1 MTASAEQPRAATLQ
15 RFPDFFIVGH
25 SKSGTTALYEMLKL
39 HPQIFMPEI
48 KEPIYFAEE
57 LPRTAH
63 RYSPPMTRE
72 DYLALFAE
80 AEPHQRTGEAS
91 ASYLKS
97 PTAAARIAAAQ
108 PDARIIAIL
117 REPASFLR
125 SFHLQCVQAHYESE
139 KDFATALALEP
150 ERRAGRRLP
159 RRSLWPQE
167 LMYSKHVR
175 YVEQLERFHEV
186 FAPEQVLV
194 LIYDDFRRENEQTVA
209 RVLRFLD
216 VDDTP
221 PVAATEANPTVG
233 MRSQRADDVLY
244 ALSMGR
250 GPLGGAAKRAIT
262 ALTPRG
268 LRRRALEA
276 AQRRFVFGAPPPP
289 DERTMLALRRRFK
302 GEVEALSAYL
312 DRDLVSLWGYDRL
325 G

>member
-1 MTASAEQPRAATLQ
+1 
-15 RFPDFFIVGH
+15 
-25 SKSGTTALYEMLKL
+25 
-39 HPQIFMPEI
+39 
-48 KEPIYFAEE
+48 
-57 LPRTAH
+57 
-63 RYSPPMTRE
+63 
-72 DYLALFAE
+72 
-80 AEPHQRTGEAS
+80 
-91 ASYLKS
+91 
-97 PTAAARIAAAQ
+97 
-108 PDARIIAIL
+108 
-117 REPASFLR
+117 
-125 SFHLQCVQAHYESE
+125 
-139 KDFATALALEP
+139 
-150 ERRAGRRLP
+150 
-159 RRSLWPQE
+159 
-167 LMYSKHVR
+167 VR
-175 YVEQLERFHEV
+175 YVEQLERFHKV

-194 LIYDDFRRENEQTVA
+194 LIYDDFRRENEHTVA

-244 ALSMGR
+244 ALSVGS